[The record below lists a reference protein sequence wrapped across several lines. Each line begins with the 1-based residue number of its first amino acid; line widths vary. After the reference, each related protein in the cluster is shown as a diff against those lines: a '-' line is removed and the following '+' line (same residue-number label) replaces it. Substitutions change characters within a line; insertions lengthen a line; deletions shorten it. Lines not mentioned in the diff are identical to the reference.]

1 MVANVN
7 TNSGRVVITGMG
19 IISPLGNDVDTFWDK
34 LIHGTSGIGP
44 MTLCDTTDYPC
55 KIAGEA
61 SEFDPHDFIEAK
73 ESNRLSRFIQI
84 AIASALM
91 AVEHSQLNLSKIDLN
106 RTGVI
111 LGNGNGGFPT
121 LESSMRTLVSRGGSK
136 ISPFFIPTVLPNMA
150 SAAVSL
156 SLIHI

>member
-1 MVANVN
+1 MN
-7 TNSGRVVITGMG
+7 TNTTRVVITGMG
-19 IISPLGNDVDTFWDK
+19 IISPLGNDVDIFWDK
-34 LIHGTSGIGP
+34 LIHGISGIGP

-61 SEFDPHDFIEAK
+61 SEFDPHEFIEAK

-91 AVEHSQLNLSKIDLN
+91 AVENSQLNLSEIDLN

-121 LESSMRTLVSRGGSK
+121 LENSMRTLISVSYTHLTL
-136 ISPFFIPTVLPNMA
+136 PTTPYV
-150 SAAVSL
+150 
-156 SLIHI
+156 